1 MIKVLSGRQFPAEVI
16 PLIEKAKNSID
27 IIVFDWRWYG
37 SDPGASVQIFNQKIR
52 HAVNRKVKVRALVN
66 SKILVNFLRKQGIDC
81 KHVVC
86 KKLMHCKMMIIDDEL
101 VITGSHNYTM
111 SAFHLNIELSV
122 LIKEDPSIS
131 QFIEF
136 YKNIW
141 SR

>member
-1 MIKVLSGRQFPAEVI
+1 MIQVLSGRQFPTAVI

-37 SDPGASVQIFNQKIR
+37 AEPGTSVQLFNQAIIR
-52 HAVNRKVKVRALVN
+52 AIRRKVKVRALVN
-66 SKILVNFLRKQGIDC
+66 SQSIVLLLRRNGIEA

-86 KKLMHCKMMIIDDEL
+86 QKLMHCKMMIIDEKK
-101 VITGSHNYTM
+101 VITGSHNYTK

-122 LIKEDPSIS
+122 LIEQDPSLS
-131 QFIEF
+131 QFLQF
-136 YKNIW
+136 YNNVW